1 MCEYCEKGKALNS
14 CNFCGDA
21 KITIHKKGFQKDI
34 GMLEVQGN
42 ENTFKLFKRT
52 YCPRF
57 DITYCPICGRK
68 LGEE

>member
-1 MCEYCEKGKALNS
+1 MCEYCEKEKALNS

-21 KITIHKKGFQKDI
+21 KITIYKKGFQKHI

-42 ENTFKLFKRT
+42 EKTFQLFKRI

-57 DITYCPICGRK
+57 DIKYCPICGRK

>member
-1 MCEYCEKGKALNS
+1 MLKLR
-14 CNFCGDA
+14 F
-21 KITIHKKGFQKDI
+21 IKKGFEKDI

-57 DITYCPICGRK
+57 DIKYCPICGRK